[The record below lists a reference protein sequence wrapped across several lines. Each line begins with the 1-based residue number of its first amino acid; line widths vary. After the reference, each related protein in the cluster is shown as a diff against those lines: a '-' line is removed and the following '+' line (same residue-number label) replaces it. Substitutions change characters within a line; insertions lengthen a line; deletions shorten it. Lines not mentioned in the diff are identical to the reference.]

1 MKIINFLEN
10 KIGVDV
16 VERKN
21 GFLRENSEMKIR
33 QQKMT
38 ILKLNE
44 LGVDGGVHLLQDTLC
59 RGGG

>member
-21 GFLRENSEMKIR
+21 GFLRENSEHEDKTT
-33 QQKMT
+33 KDDNP
-38 ILKLNE
+38 KAK
-44 LGVDGGVHLLQDTLC
+44 
-59 RGGG
+59 